1 MTMVAALCMSAALPA
16 HAQGATNTTIGS
28 QAELE
33 AFRDAVNGGKTY
45 ENETVELTAS
55 FEVDGWTEGIGSNGN
70 YFLGTLDGGG
80 HVITLTGS
88 TGLFGQIGKSGVTA
102 GTVKNLGVDAKI
114 NGYTD
119 YIGAIAGSSYGT
131 IQCCFVEGSIES
143 SKDYLG
149 GIVGKNVGTIED
161 CYTTVSIK
169 ATGIVKRVG
178 GIAGLNYKIN
188 SNAGTIQRCY
198 ATGAINNINTNFG
211 AGVGGIVGSNS
222 AGTTIKNCIALNTSI
237 TGKAAGR
244 IIISNYGSSDAL
256 ADNYASPLTTGE
268 WTEKEAG
275 KKNGADLTEGNF
287 ITNATTEGGAFYGW
301 NNGNT
306 AWDFTT
312 PANLPTLTGFTADQP
327 VKDITRESTI
337 TKLLIKE
344 IKTAADL
351 ATFRDAVNS
360 GETYEG
366 KTVTLANDIT
376 VTGWEVGI
384 GIEADKKPF
393 SGTFDGQGHVINLKG
408 STSLFAL
415 IGKANETY
423 GTVKNLGVNAE
434 IIANTTNTG
443 GIVGHNYGTIQNC
456 YTKGTI
462 TNDSY
467 YTGGIVGDN
476 GGTIQNCYS
485 TALCTGNNATGG
497 IVGKHSGTILQ
508 CYATGAI
515 NGKSS
520 AGGIAGTFGGNKEL
534 KNCIALN
541 TSITFTDTE
550 GKSGRIISSPTASF
564 LSNNHASPLLP
575 GTLMEAEKK
584 DGANLTKENFINPTT
599 IPGVFTDWPTGDDGW
614 DLTTAS
620 LPTLKVFKDE
630 NNPQPA
636 KGITRKAMLMK
647 LTIDSADDLKK
658 FRDAVNGGE
667 TYKGLTVKLTAD
679 ITVEDWTD
687 PIGTMSNF
695 FFGTFDGDGHV
706 ITLTGSTSLFRY
718 VSTNNNKDAIV
729 KNLGVK
735 AEITTD
741 VNNYIGAIAA
751 FNYGTIQNCFT
762 EGSITSTKNYP
773 GGIAG
778 QNNGTIEDCYS
789 TASVETSAS
798 TYVGGIVGENNGI
811 IQRCYPTG
819 AIKNTNSYASAG
831 AGGIVGSNNN
841 SGKIKNCIA
850 LNKSITGRKKARIVA
865 GNFNS
870 AEAALSDNYASPLIP
885 GEWTKNKVG
894 GLDGADL
901 TDDTFIGKGADEGA
915 FAKWLATAWEFGDN
929 SNLPKLKTT
938 GLNPDIVISGQ
949 GDDNGNMPA
958 RSNFVEPVIEISTA
972 VTYNADMHNDKI
984 IRVKDKGEFT
994 VNADGVSL
1002 KKLILE
1008 EGGQVVAE
1016 KAFNCN
1022 QLLAPRTLNNKWTAY
1037 GSPVNMQA
1045 VAKDKQTFYSSFG
1058 YDEPSN
1064 QTWSQRESDN
1074 TSFEIYT
1081 LNLIAVES
1089 KNDVPVTLTAPI
1101 SGSSYLTIPADD
1113 DKKVETGSKLNTG
1126 IFLFCA
1132 NPTLKEVPI
1141 QVAYILSDDGTRF
1154 ERKENVKVKP
1164 FQSYLVAN
1172 AATSNAVLSLRA
1184 GGIPTANDPIAL
1196 PDSDFR
1202 IWGSNGQLYLSA
1214 DKASEVA
1221 IYDLS
1226 GRLIRRFTLTGDQ
1239 TLNLGRGLYLVRSNN
1254 ITYKVSL

>member
-1 MTMVAALCMSAALPA
+1 MYMKRRLHNLLMTMVAALCMSAALPA

-88 TGLFGQIGKSGVTA
+88 ASLFGQIGKSGVTT
-102 GTVKNLGVDAKI
+102 GTVKNLGVKAAVD
-114 NGYTD
+114 GYKD

-131 IQCCFVEGSIES
+131 IQYCFVEGSIES

-169 ATGIVKRVG
+169 ATGIVTRVG

-256 ADNYASPLTTGE
+256 ADNYASPLITGE

-275 KKNGADLTEGNF
+275 KKNGADLTESNF

-541 TSITFTDTE
+541 TSITFKDTE

-575 GTLMEAEKK
+575 GTLMETEKK
-584 DGANLTKENFINPTT
+584 DGAN
-599 IPGVFTDWPTGDDGW
+599 
-614 DLTTAS
+614 
-620 LPTLKVFKDE
+620 
-630 NNPQPA
+630 
-636 KGITRKAMLMK
+636 
-647 LTIDSADDLKK
+647 
-658 FRDAVNGGE
+658 
-667 TYKGLTVKLTAD
+667 
-679 ITVEDWTD
+679 
-687 PIGTMSNF
+687 
-695 FFGTFDGDGHV
+695 
-706 ITLTGSTSLFRY
+706 
-718 VSTNNNKDAIV
+718 
-729 KNLGVK
+729 
-735 AEITTD
+735 
-741 VNNYIGAIAA
+741 
-751 FNYGTIQNCFT
+751 
-762 EGSITSTKNYP
+762 
-773 GGIAG
+773 
-778 QNNGTIEDCYS
+778 
-789 TASVETSAS
+789 
-798 TYVGGIVGENNGI
+798 
-811 IQRCYPTG
+811 
-819 AIKNTNSYASAG
+819 
-831 AGGIVGSNNN
+831 
-841 SGKIKNCIA
+841 
-850 LNKSITGRKKARIVA
+850 
-865 GNFNS
+865 
-870 AEAALSDNYASPLIP
+870 
-885 GEWTKNKVG
+885 
-894 GLDGADL
+894 L

-958 RSNFVEPVIEISTA
+958 RSNFVESVIEISTA

-1141 QVAYILSDDGTRF
+1141 QVVYILSDDGTRF